1 MKLEI
6 ENLNFSYNG
15 SGLVLRDVF
24 LEALPGEV
32 TVIIGPNA
40 SGKST
45 LLKCVA
51 GLLKPEGTVRLNG
64 KETGK
69 LKKDEIM
76 QWVSYLPQ
84 ENSSRA
90 VLTAFEAVLLGKAQS
105 LSWRVGKEDLALT
118 LVALEEFGIEKLAS
132 RYLDEMS
139 GGQKQMV
146 SMAQALIRQSK
157 VLLLDEPLNS
167 LDLRHELEIL
177 DLLRE
182 ITAQRLITTVIAL
195 HDLNLAARY
204 ADKVVILKEGNVCAF
219 GEPEAVLTTQTIG
232 DVYGVHCK
240 VMADD
245 GVLQITPLSSI
256 RSKSE
261 NCSEVNNCEVN
272 ATVGS

>member
-1 MKLEI
+1 MKLQI
-6 ENLNFSYNG
+6 ESLKFAYNG
-15 SGLVLRDVF
+15 SGPVLHDIH

-51 GLLKPEGTVRLNG
+51 GLLKPEGTIRLDG
-64 KETGK
+64 KETSK
-69 LKKDEIM
+69 FKKDEIT

-84 ENSSRA
+84 ENSFRA
-90 VLTAFEAVLLGKAQS
+90 VLTVFEAVLLGRIQS
-105 LSWRVGKEDLALT
+105 LSWRVGKEDLAPALK
-118 LVALEEFGIEKLAS
+118 VLEELGIEKLAS
-132 RYLDEMS
+132 RFLDELS

-146 SMAQALIRQSK
+146 SMAQALVRQSR
-157 VLLLDEPLNS
+157 VLLLDEPLSS

-182 ITAQRLITTVIAL
+182 ITVQRRITTVIAL
-195 HDLNLAARY
+195 HDLNMAARY
-204 ADKVVILKEGNVCAF
+204 ADKVVILKDGDVCAF

-232 DVYGVHCK
+232 DVYGINCK
-240 VMADD
+240 VTTDD

-256 RSKSE
+256 RSRFG
-261 NCSEVNNCEVN
+261 NCSEGNNRMMD

>member
-1 MKLEI
+1 VKLQI
-6 ENLNFSYNG
+6 ERLKFAYDG
-15 SGLVLRDVF
+15 GGLVLRDIH

-51 GLLKPEGTVRLNG
+51 GLLRPDGDIRLDG
-64 KETGK
+64 KKIGEF
-69 LKKDEIM
+69 KKDKIT

-84 ENSSRA
+84 ENSFRA
-90 VLTAFEAVLLGKAQS
+90 VLTVFEAVLLGRIQS
-105 LSWRVGKEDLALT
+105 LSWRVGKEDLVPALK
-118 LVALEEFGIEKLAS
+118 VLEDLEIEKLAS
-132 RYLDEMS
+132 RFLDELS

-146 SMAQALIRQSK
+146 SMAQALVRQPR

-182 ITAQRLITTVIAL
+182 ITVQRRITTVIAL
-195 HDLNLAARY
+195 HDLNLVARY
-204 ADKVVILKEGNVCAF
+204 ADKVFILKDGGVCAS
-219 GEPEAVLTTQTIG
+219 GEPEAVLTSQTIR
-232 DVYGVHCK
+232 DVYGVICK
-240 VMADD
+240 VTTDD

-256 RSKSE
+256 RSKFG
-261 NCSEVNNCEVN
+261 NCSEGNNRKMDT
-272 ATVGS
+272 TVGN